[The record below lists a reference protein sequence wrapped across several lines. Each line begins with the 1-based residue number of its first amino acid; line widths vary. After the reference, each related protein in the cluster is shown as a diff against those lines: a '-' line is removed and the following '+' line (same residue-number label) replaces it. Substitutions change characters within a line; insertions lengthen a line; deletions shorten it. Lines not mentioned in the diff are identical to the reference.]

1 MPKMGT
7 MFLFSCGP
15 FSLGFEFYS
24 WILVYRQS
32 LVCNMQIILHQCS
45 LQQAWNG
52 SSFQCVML
60 WGAVVVKENSLES
73 IADMKLF
80 LLLSH
85 VTWSLQATKK
95 VFHDDEMLFSLLPY
109 NEWNFGPR
117 MLKRVTRVSHTQS
130 FSFLANFQVDW
141 ITSLATKVF
150 ARLSRG

>member
-60 WGAVVVKENSLES
+60 SGAVVVKENSLES

-95 VFHDDEMLFSLLPY
+95 VFHDDEMLFLSLAVPY
-109 NEWNFGPR
+109 NEWRAYGILYGRRITLVNVQWKNLYLQHFASMWILNVNFE
-117 MLKRVTRVSHTQS
+117 
-130 FSFLANFQVDW
+130 
-141 ITSLATKVF
+141 
-150 ARLSRG
+150 